1 MGITIASEAE
11 YGKAI
16 RDMFPKGEYWDKQFE
31 DPESDCSLFC
41 KAKTAE
47 LIWLRKRMAGLQAE
61 SVIQTAE
68 ETIEDWE
75 RIILNKKNTS
85 LNLQQRRF
93 LLGAFF
99 KKNIT
104 INGIKEIGLAYGIT
118 VTDVMFPFKPA
129 FFGFSSFGQTRI
141 AGPAAFSL
149 LFINIAQAERSAPFE
164 KEILSNV
171 LSNYIVFFNYGGS

>member
-11 YGKAI
+11 YSKAI
-16 RDMFPKGEYWDKQFE
+16 RDMFPKGEYWNKQFE

-47 LIWLRKRMAGLQAE
+47 LIRFKNRMADLQAE
-61 SVIQTAE
+61 SVMQTAE

-75 RIILNKKNTS
+75 RIILNKKNNS
-85 LNLQQRRF
+85 LNLQQRRS
-93 LLGAFF
+93 LLNNYY
-99 KKNIT
+99 KENIT
-104 INGIKEIGLAYGIT
+104 VESIKQIGRIYGIT
-118 VTDVMFPFKPA
+118 VTDIVFPFKPA

-149 LFINIAQAERSAPFE
+149 LFINIAQDERSAPFE
-164 KEILSNV
+164 KELLSNV